1 VHRHHLT
8 HGLDLDDQRVTNK
21 VVGPPKANYHSLVPH
36 IAGWLPSEQDPAKPE
51 LDSQGFL
58 IDAFQEPRAEVTVNF
73 YPGSDDATS
82 EVINPLARLRK
93 TPLAFLASWRFST

>member
-1 VHRHHLT
+1 
-8 HGLDLDDQRVTNK
+8 
-21 VVGPPKANYHSLVPH
+21 
-36 IAGWLPSEQDPAKPE
+36 LPSEQEPAKPE

-58 IDAFQEPRAEVTVNF
+58 IDAFQEPRPEVTVNF

-82 EVINPLARLRK
+82 EVVNPLGSEK

>member
-1 VHRHHLT
+1 VHRHQLT
-8 HGLDLDDQRVTNK
+8 HGLDLDDQRVTHK
-21 VVGPPKANYHSLVPH
+21 VVGPPKANYHSLVLD
-36 IAGWLPSEQDPAKPE
+36 IAGWLPSEQDPTKPE

-73 YPGSDDATS
+73 YPGSDDTTS
-82 EVINPLARLRK
+82 EVVNPLGSEK